1 MSDVRWSLPFDD
13 QSRLVRALWELETIR
28 KRTSRDL
35 CVSLLERQLGHP
47 LPATRDDKDITDVW
61 HLVDAC
67 LSYPGAFHALIAIVE
82 EFHRG
87 SIPMEAVRELVD
99 ELLPEPLLRPKER
112 RELDALLRGLG
123 DRAPGVVGPD
133 AIRALYWEVTAPSGP
148 ALDTD
153 PGDLRGVLA
162 RLEDLTVGVDGV
174 PPLLAFVE
182 ELAAHAAGPAAAG
195 LRAWVDALARRLG
208 LERRLP
214 AARPR
219 EVAAPRSEPAP
230 GSAGA
235 RSYLVIELRRDG
247 AVPDRYL
254 ASAWLQ
260 AEGEHGLMLRCDDE
274 PVPFERLPGLVKE
287 LLSEDQRV
295 VNRPA
300 PELTLEFVLPVDML
314 GTPVDQLRI
323 TVDGLERRLG
333 IEHPV
338 IVRSLDRM
346 RRPAYHHQWRR
357 KWRWLR
363 ENPHGAKVCWVT
375 QSGQYGGEN
384 LYSMLLSEPSS
395 VCMAMAFPP
404 RTDGPDSAELRAA
417 LQAGAPIVT
426 WCRSGRDP
434 ERFAQEFQALL
445 DEGAMDLP
453 DTVLRLRREAL
464 RALDGDGGGDHLG
477 LDLTLVFDDADRLPE
492 PYVRLSAPA

>member
-1 MSDVRWSLPFDD
+1 MSDVAWSLPFED
-13 QSRLVRALWELETIR
+13 QSRLVRALWELETVR

-35 CVSLLERQLGHP
+35 CVSLLERRLGHP
-47 LPATRDDKDITDVW
+47 LPISRDDKDITDVW

-67 LSYPGAFHALIAIVE
+67 LPYPGAFHALVEIVE

-87 SIPMEAVRELVD
+87 STPMGELRDLVE
-99 ELLPEPLLRPKER
+99 ELLPEPLLSPKER
-112 RELDALLRGLG
+112 RELDGLLRSLG
-123 DRAPGVVGPD
+123 DRVSEAVEPA
-133 AIRALYWEVTAPSGP
+133 AIRALYWKVAGPSGP
-148 ALDTD
+148 ALAAD
-153 PGDLRGVLA
+153 PGDLWSVLG
-162 RLEDLTVGVDGV
+162 RLEDLTFSAEGV

-182 ELAAHAAGPAAAG
+182 GLAAHAAGPAAAG
-195 LRAWVDALARRLG
+195 LRAWADRLAHRLGAARGLPPARRR
-208 LERRLP
+208 EVP
-214 AARPR
+214 AARDAGAR
-219 EVAAPRSEPAP
+219 EAA
-230 GSAGA
+230 A
-235 RSYLVIELRRDG
+235 RSYLVIELRGDG

-260 AEGEHGLMLRCDDE
+260 VDGGHGLMLRCDDE
-274 PVPFERLPGLVKE
+274 PVPLDRLPGLVKE
-287 LLSEDQRV
+287 LLCEDQHV
-295 VNRPA
+295 VNRPT
-300 PELTLEFVLPVDML
+300 PELTLEFVLPVDLL

-338 IVRSLDRM
+338 VVRSLDRM
-346 RRPAYHHQWRR
+346 RRRAYHHHWRR

-363 ENPHGAKVCWVT
+363 DNPHGAEVCWVT
-375 QSGQYGGEN
+375 QPGQYGGES

-426 WCRSGRDP
+426 WCRRGRDP
-434 ERFAQEFQALL
+434 ERFAREFRELL
-445 DEGAMDLP
+445 GTGAMDLP
-453 DTVLRLRREAL
+453 DAVLALRRQAL
-464 RALDGDGGGDHLG
+464 RALDGDGGGVHLG

-492 PYVRLSAPA
+492 PYVRLNAPA